1 MATPTARL
9 TPALR
14 LAIERFLGP
23 HVLERDDLT
32 VHPVPGGHIHASYI
46 VASRGLTRFLQRLNE
61 HVFPDLAAVEHNL
74 ALVTQ
79 ALRLAAER
87 DPARERRRRVLTPAP
102 SDRGQLVE
110 RDADG
115 AAWRAFQFIPDAHGV
130 TVAERPSQ
138 AAEAARA
145 FGTFFRDLADVDPRA
160 LRDTIP
166 HFHDTPRRLVALDR
180 AAMADVA
187 GRVTAATPELAFAAA
202 RHPLGARLMGA
213 LQSGRLPLR
222 VTHNDAKIANVLF
235 DDSTGEAL
243 CVVDLDTVMPGLA
256 AWDVGD
262 LVRSMASLRAEDDP
276 RPVTLR
282 WEVLTPLLHGWIEA
296 AGPALTPAERASLV
310 DGALVIAF
318 EQGVRFLTDY
328 LEADCYYNV
337 RRPAQNLDRAR
348 AQFALVTALEASD
361 DRLRRLVGSV

>member
-1 MATPTARL
+1 MAPSAVPL

-14 LAIERFLGP
+14 LAIARFLGREVVEP
-23 HVLERDDLT
+23 DDA
-32 VHPVPGGHIHASYI
+32 VVRPVPGGHIHASY
-46 VASRGLTRFLQRLNE
+46 VVSSQGVTLFLQRLNE
-61 HVFPDLAAVEHNL
+61 QVFPDLAAVEHNL
-74 ALVTQ
+74 ARVTPV
-79 ALRLAAER
+79 LRLAAER
-87 DPARERRRRVLTPAP
+87 APARERRRRVLTPVS
-102 SDRGQLVE
+102 SDQGRLVE

-115 AAWRAFQFIPDAHGV
+115 SAWRAFQFIPDAHGV

-145 FGTFFRDLADVDPRA
+145 FGTFFRDLAACDPRE

-166 HFHDTPRRLVALDR
+166 HFHDTPRRLVALER
-180 AAMADVA
+180 ATRADTA
-187 GRVTAATPELAFAAA
+187 NRAHTAAPELAFAAA

-213 LQSGRLPLR
+213 LQAGRLPLR

-235 DDSTGEAL
+235 DDATGEAL

-262 LVRSMASLRAEDDP
+262 LVRSMASRNAEDDP

-282 WEVLTPLLHGWIEA
+282 WEVLTPLLHGWVDA
-296 AGPALTPAERASLV
+296 AGPALTAPERASLV

-328 LEADCYYNV
+328 LEADRYYMAD
-337 RRPAQNLDRAR
+337 RPGQNLDRAR
-348 AQFALVTALEASD
+348 AQFSLVRALEADD
-361 DRLRRLVGSV
+361 DRLRRLVESV